1 MQQRAVLEAAKA
13 LAGKGS
19 LIPAQLRYRDQLN
32 RFRAQCDKAGI
43 HGVHGLRHEYAQRRY
58 AELTGRPSPACGGP
72 TSRQLDA
79 SQKLADQAARMKISV
94 EMGHGREQVT
104 SIYLGR

>member
-1 MQQRAVLEAAKA
+1 MLDAATT

-19 LIPAQLRYRDQLN
+19 LIPAELRYRDQLN
-32 RFRAQCDKAGI
+32 RFRAQCDMAGI

-58 AELTGRPSPACGGP
+58 AEITGWQCPASGGV
-72 TSRQLDA
+72 TSRRLDA
-79 SQKLADQAARMKISV
+79 SDKLADQAARLRLST
-94 EMGHGREQVT
+94 EMGHFREQVT